1 MKTRSSA
8 GFVAAWALYSQQAQ
22 AGVAGPEKPLSDRH
36 EALGAQLADRLLQQG
51 LHLES
56 SESPPWAARGYLRH
70 RRFPVCDRQRYLR
83 EVCKP

>member
-8 GFVAAWALYSQQAQ
+8 GFIAAWALYSHQAQ
-22 AGVAGPEKPLSDRH
+22 AAVAGPEKPLRDRH

-56 SESPPWAARGYLRH
+56 SEIPRGLRGAIYAIVA
-70 RRFPVCDRQRYLR
+70 FPFATYQRCLR